1 MITNDLAIDFG
12 LSATGLNTYAIS
24 QSAARGVL
32 RRGGGGRGVT
42 FWARH
47 INGGV
52 IFKIPT
58 SGEG

>member
-24 QSAARGVL
+24 QSEARGVL

-42 FWARH
+42 FWACH
-47 INGGV
+47 INGGGGV
-52 IFKIPT
+52 IF
-58 SGEG
+58 

>member
-24 QSAARGVL
+24 QSEARGVL
-32 RRGGGGRGVT
+32 RRGGGGRVT

-47 INGGV
+47 INGGGGV
-52 IFKIPT
+52 IF
-58 SGEG
+58 

>member
-24 QSAARGVL
+24 QSEARGVL
-32 RRGGGGRGVT
+32 RRGGGGRRVT

-52 IFKIPT
+52 IF
-58 SGEG
+58 